1 MVRSVD
7 LAEVGAGGGSIVS
20 LDTGGSFQVGPHSAG
35 ADPGPVCYERGGTEP
50 TMTDANLILG
60 YLNPEYLVGGAVRVN
75 ANRAHAV
82 FDEKVARPLKLP
94 ILQAAYGAH
103 LVANATMARAI
114 RAVST

>member
-1 MVRSVD
+1 
-7 LAEVGAGGGSIVS
+7 
-20 LDTGGSFQVGPHSAG
+20 
-35 ADPGPVCYERGGTEP
+35 
-50 TMTDANLILG
+50 MTDANLILG

-103 LVANATMARAI
+103 LVASATMARAI